1 MLFDILTLFPDMF
14 RGAFSDSIIK
24 RARERKL
31 VTIEITDIRCYAVDK
46 RHGTVDDYPYGGDA
60 GMLLK
65 PEPLAAAITARR
77 ERHAAL
83 GPKVVFLTP
92 QGELLRQSVIESFLG
107 EQALIILCG
116 RYKGIDQRI
125 RERYIDRE
133 ISVGDYVLSGGEI
146 PAMAL
151 VDAVT
156 RLVPGVLNSRESA
169 EADSHYDGL
178 LSCPQYTRPE
188 VFEGSRVPEVL
199 LSGHH
204 VNIKNWQR
212 SQAESITRARRP
224 DLWKE
229 YGKRMKNEVRGQ
241 KPEVKNK
248 KKKSNKN

>member
-14 RGAFSDSIIK
+14 QGAFSDSIIK

-31 VTIEITDIRCYAVDK
+31 VSIEISNIRDYSEDK
-46 RHGTVDDYPYGGDA
+46 RHGTIDDYPYGGDA

-65 PEPLAAAITARR
+65 PEPLAAAITSHR

-83 GPKVVFLTP
+83 KPKVVFMTP
-92 QGELLRQSVIESFLG
+92 QGELLRQNVIESLLS

-125 RERYIDRE
+125 RERYVDRE

-151 VDAVT
+151 IDAVT

-178 LSCPQYTRPE
+178 LSYPQYTRPE
-188 VFEGSRVPEVL
+188 EFEGSRVPEIL

-204 VNIKNWQR
+204 VNIRAWQR
-212 SQAESITRARRP
+212 SQAETITRARRP
-224 DLWKE
+224 DLWEE
-229 YGKRMKNEVRGQ
+229 YKKRRTSGDGGQ
-241 KPEVKNK
+241 NSE
-248 KKKSNKN
+248 

>member
-1 MLFDILTLFPDMF
+1 MIFDILTLFPDMF
-14 RGAFSDSIIK
+14 EGAFSDSIIK

-31 VTIEITDIRCYAVDK
+31 VSIEISNIRDYAEDK

-65 PEPLAAAITARR
+65 PEPLAAAITACR

-83 GPKVVFLTP
+83 KPKVVFMTP
-92 QGELLRQSVIESFLG
+92 QGEILRQGVIESLLG

-178 LSCPQYTRPE
+178 LSYPQYTRPE
-188 VFEGSRVPEVL
+188 EFEGSRVPEIL

-204 VNIKNWQR
+204 VNIKKWQR
-212 SQAESITRARRP
+212 SQAEAITRARRP
-224 DLWKE
+224 DLWE
-229 YGKRMKNEVRGQ
+229 EF
-241 KPEVKNK
+241 K
-248 KKKSNKN
+248 KKRETEVSNTKTPVKIKSKDS

>member
-14 RGAFSDSIIK
+14 EGAFSDSIIK

-31 VTIEITDIRCYAVDK
+31 VSIEISNIRDYAEDK

-65 PEPLAAAITARR
+65 PEPLAAAITAYR

-83 GPKVVFLTP
+83 KPAVVFMTP
-92 QGELLRQSVIESFLG
+92 QGELLRQSVIESLLG

-178 LSCPQYTRPE
+178 LSYPQYTRPE
-188 VFEGSRVPEVL
+188 EFERSRVPEIL

-204 VNIKNWQR
+204 VNIRAWQQE
-212 SQAESITRARRP
+212 QAEAITKVRRP
-224 DLWKE
+224 DLWEE
-229 YGKRMKNEVRGQ
+229 Y
-241 KPEVKNK
+241 K
-248 KKKSNKN
+248 KKRASGDSSQKSE

>member
-1 MLFDILTLFPDMF
+1 MLFDILTLFPAMF
-14 RGAFSDSIIK
+14 EGAFSDSIIK
-24 RARERKL
+24 RAQERKL
-31 VTIEITDIRCYAVDK
+31 VAIEISNIRDYSEDK

-65 PEPLAAAITARR
+65 PEPLAAAIKARR
-77 ERHAAL
+77 ERHASL
-83 GPKVVFLTP
+83 NPKVIFLTP
-92 QGELLRQSVIESFLG
+92 QGELLRQSVIESLLG

-125 RERYIDRE
+125 RERYVDRE

-156 RLVPGVLNSRESA
+156 RLIPGVLNSRESA

-178 LSCPQYTRPE
+178 LSYPQYTRPE
-188 VFEGSRVPEVL
+188 EFEGSKVPEII

-204 VNIKNWQR
+204 VNIKAWQKE
-212 SQAESITRARRP
+212 QAEAITRARRP
-224 DLWKE
+224 DLWEE
-229 YGKRMKNEVRGQ
+229 YLKKRNSGISGQ
-241 KPEVKNK
+241 KSE
-248 KKKSNKN
+248 